1 MTRTIISVPRVASKE
16 VINDLKNNKT
26 PVNDYVLSEIKEG
39 LERKMY
45 AQMDTLAKTVI
56 LLGYAYS
63 NDGTNELDRAV
74 HEFRET
80 VDRMLK
86 WEV

>member
-1 MTRTIISVPRVASKE
+1 MLRTIISVPRIISKE
-16 VINDLKNNKT
+16 VINDLKNHQT
-26 PVNDYVLSEIKEG
+26 SVNDYILSEIKEG

-45 AQMDTLAKTVI
+45 AQMSSFAKTVI
-56 LLGYAYS
+56 LLGLAYN

-74 HEFRET
+74 HEFRDT

-86 WEV
+86 HYE